1 MAIFIVDL
9 PIDSMVIFHRFFCMF
24 SRGFTQPPIN
34 WCQARL
40 EYLAAKARC
49 CTVRGV
55 FRVLAGSLMAI
66 MGT

>member
-9 PIDSMVIFHRFFCMF
+9 PIDSMVIFHRFLYVFQ
-24 SRGFTQPPIN
+24 RVKPPIN
-34 WCQARL
+34 CCQARL

-49 CTVRGV
+49 FCARRV